1 VVVIALAGAAAIGAL
16 TATHS
21 QAPDRNGVTAG
32 DVRAFG
38 ARGDGQA
45 DDTAAIQRAVE
56 SQAGTV
62 RFPKGTFRLSRTV
75 VIDLDRVG
83 FTALVGDGTARVV
96 MAGAGPAFKFVGTH
110 AGSAAPGTF
119 RENVWRNQRTPT
131 VDGLEVVGDHAE
143 AVGLQATG
151 TMQLTVTRFVVR
163 EALHGVHLTG
173 RNRNI
178 ILANCHIYH
187 NRGIGVYY
195 DDVNLHQSNIVGCH
209 ISYNA
214 RGGVVSRAGDVRNI
228 QISGSDIE
236 SNQSPDDGP
245 TANVLIDC
253 TGGTNGTGEVAIT
266 GCTLQHNHN
275 SPGSAN
281 VRVVGRSRPPRAAEP
296 VSEGN
301 VTIADNVLSDV
312 DVNVHLK
319 DCRGVTVVGNTFW
332 AGFAHDLLIE
342 ESTNVVVGPNNLDRN
357 PRYNA
362 EDRGRANHGV
372 VVRSCTDCTI
382 TGLHVNGVRH
392 APAGVRI
399 ENCRRLNLSNCTI
412 LDCDNVGLLV
422 KDVSDS
428 RISGCLIRDDR
439 PGGDG
444 PMSLRL
450 TGGRGNLVVGNLL
463 GGRHEIDA
471 AAAHAEGNHRGR

>member
-1 VVVIALAGAAAIGAL
+1 
-16 TATHS
+16 
-21 QAPDRNGVTAG
+21 
-32 DVRAFG
+32 
-38 ARGDGQA
+38 
-45 DDTAAIQRAVE
+45 
-56 SQAGTV
+56 
-62 RFPKGTFRLSRTV
+62 
-75 VIDLDRVG
+75 
-83 FTALVGDGTARVV
+83 

-110 AGSAAPGTF
+110 AGSADPASV

-131 VDGLEVVGDHAE
+131 VDGLEVVGAHAE
-143 AVGLQATG
+143 AVGLEATG
-151 TMQLTVTRFVVR
+151 TVQLTITRFVVR
-163 EALHGVHLTG
+163 EALLGIHLTG
-173 RNRNI
+173 RNRNV

-228 QISGSDIE
+228 QIAGSDIE
-236 SNQSPDDGP
+236 SNQSPDAGP

-281 VRVVGRSRPPRAAEP
+281 VRVLGRSRPPRASEP

-301 VTIADNVLSDV
+301 ITIANNVLSDV

-332 AGFAHDLLIE
+332 AGFKHDLLIE
-342 ESTNVVVGPNNLDRN
+342 DSTNIVVGPNNLDRN
-357 PRYNA
+357 PRYSA

-372 VVRSCTDCTI
+372 VARNCADCTL

-399 ENCRRLNLSNCTI
+399 ENCRRLNVTNCTI
-412 LDCDNVGLLV
+412 LDCDHVGLLLN
-422 KDVSDS
+422 DVSDS
-428 RISGCLIRDDR
+428 RVSGCLIRDDR
-439 PGGDG
+439 PGSDG
-444 PMSLRL
+444 PTSLRL
-450 TGGRGNLVVGNLL
+450 TGGRGNMVVGNLL

-471 AAAHAEGNHRGR
+471 TAAHAEGNYRGR

>member
-1 VVVIALAGAAAIGAL
+1 
-16 TATHS
+16 
-21 QAPDRNGVTAG
+21 
-32 DVRAFG
+32 
-38 ARGDGQA
+38 
-45 DDTAAIQRAVE
+45 
-56 SQAGTV
+56 
-62 RFPKGTFRLSRTV
+62 
-75 VIDLDRVG
+75 
-83 FTALVGDGTARVV
+83 
-96 MAGAGPAFKFVGTH
+96 
-110 AGSAAPGTF
+110 
-119 RENVWRNQRTPT
+119 
-131 VDGLEVVGDHAE
+131 
-143 AVGLQATG
+143 
-151 TMQLTVTRFVVR
+151 
-163 EALHGVHLTG
+163 
-173 RNRNI
+173 
-178 ILANCHIYH
+178 
-187 NRGIGVYY
+187 
-195 DDVNLHQSNIVGCH
+195 
-209 ISYNA
+209 
-214 RGGVVSRAGDVRNI
+214 
-228 QISGSDIE
+228 
-236 SNQSPDDGP
+236 
-245 TANVLIDC
+245 
-253 TGGTNGTGEVAIT
+253 
-266 GCTLQHNHN
+266 
-275 SPGSAN
+275 
-281 VRVVGRSRPPRAAEP
+281 
-296 VSEGN
+296 
-301 VTIADNVLSDV
+301 V